1 MNTATLTGRLT
12 RDPELRELPE
22 GDIVVCDIRIA
33 VEGMGRGRDAGF
45 IDVSVFG
52 KPGEA
57 AARVLSKG
65 WLVAVDGRLAF
76 REWEASGGGR
86 RSAHSIVGN
95 VEFLAAPRGDDD
107 EPAAARDGDESPS
120 GADAAPW

>member
-1 MNTATLTGRLT
+1 MNSVTLTGRLT
-12 RDPELRELPE
+12 RNPDLRELPE
-22 GDIVVCDIRIA
+22 GDSVCDIRIA

-52 KPGEA
+52 RPGEA
-57 AARVLSKG
+57 ASRVLSKG

-76 REWEASGGGR
+76 REWDAPGGGR

-95 VEFLAAPRGDDD
+95 VEFLAAPRGDHDG
-107 EPAAARDGDESPS
+107 PVAAREDDSALS
-120 GADAAPW
+120 GANTTPQ